1 MSSCPLLLL
10 PRVALLALL
19 ELEGQS
25 ERLFFRVLG
34 LVGRRALA
42 APLAHRRRR
51 LARVAVRARVPVRR
65 QGRARRRLSF
75 ARGGRRERER
85 PFRAV
90 HGRVLCVVG
99 VARHFVVRALAGDGS
114 EARRRALRD
123 LGRCGARSSSSVFGT
138 RRAPLCRV
146 FRHGSTR
153 YSEHVYDAKTT
164 GAARCKAY
172 TAARTGR

>member
-1 MSSCPLLLL
+1 MVSTQIFTLVVLAVRRSFLAPPLGKLRMSSCALLLL

-25 ERLFFRVLG
+25 QRLLFRVLG

-65 QGRARRRLSF
+65 QGRAGRRRRL
-75 ARGGRRERER
+75 ARGGGGERER

-90 HGRVLCVVG
+90 GLDGRVLG
-99 VARHFVVRALAGDGS
+99 VARHLVVRALAGNGS
-114 EARRRALRD
+114 EAR
-123 LGRCGARSSSSVFGT
+123 C
-138 RRAPLCRV
+138 
-146 FRHGSTR
+146 
-153 YSEHVYDAKTT
+153 
-164 GAARCKAY
+164 
-172 TAARTGR
+172 

>member
-1 MSSCPLLLL
+1 MSSCSLLLL

-25 ERLFFRVLG
+25 EGFLFRVLG

-65 QGRARRRLSF
+65 QGRAGRRRRL
-75 ARGGRRERER
+75 ARGGGGERER

-90 HGRVLCVVG
+90 HGRVLGVSG
-99 VARHFVVRALAGDGS
+99 VARHRLFVRALGNG
-114 EARRRALRD
+114 
-123 LGRCGARSSSSVFGT
+123 GC
-138 RRAPLCRV
+138 
-146 FRHGSTR
+146 
-153 YSEHVYDAKTT
+153 
-164 GAARCKAY
+164 AA
-172 TAARTGR
+172 AA